1 MRKGENSLLE
11 LMPALRYGGEGRCL
25 SLPCF
30 RSTGKGVMGSSG
42 EGLQV
47 LGSSWAA
54 RHSDP
59 IPAELRAPVPAP
71 QGAQMGCF

>member
-1 MRKGENSLLE
+1 MSVSPMLQVHWE
-11 LMPALRYGGEGRCL
+11 
-25 SLPCF
+25 
-30 RSTGKGVMGSSG
+30 GVMDSSG

-71 QGAQMGCF
+71 QGAQMGCFLRAWQTCSLLLYG